1 MIEIEVVGLQ
11 MDAALGIH
19 SFEQDSRQQI
29 RIDVRI
35 ALASM
40 PQRDS
45 ITETA
50 SYDDIADIARQVVD
64 ARHYNLAETLCVAIA
79 EGLKALDHVEQVTVA
94 VTKSPRTV
102 ACDAVVARVTL

>member
-29 RIDVRI
+29 RIDVKI
-35 ALASM
+35 LLASR

-45 ITETA
+45 IGETA
-50 SYDDIADIARQVVD
+50 SYDDIADVARRVVN
-64 ARHYNLAETLCVAIA
+64 AKHYNLAETLCVAIA
-79 EGLKALDHVEQVTVA
+79 EALKGLQHVHQVTVA